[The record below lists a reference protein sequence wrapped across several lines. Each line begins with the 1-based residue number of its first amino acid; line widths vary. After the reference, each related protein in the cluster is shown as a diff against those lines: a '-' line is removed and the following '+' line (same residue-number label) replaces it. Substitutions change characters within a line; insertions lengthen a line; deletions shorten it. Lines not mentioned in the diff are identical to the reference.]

1 MIVKFFN
8 NRLHR
13 ILLNV
18 PVKRYRNGGSCMLS
32 LYEYI
37 FTMINISISTKMN
50 EVKLHKNDCMNK
62 RIPDTELDYTHVIL
76 RIISLIISKGI
87 LNYTYTHIHTQNNLQ
102 VSYVD
107 SCKDQDFLFVFPKEI
122 FNAHGISHLQ
132 YYTNEFPR
140 TFISNKRY
148 NNFLYLDS

>member
-102 VSYVD
+102 IFYWYTVLVICNIIRTNFHVHSFQINDTIIFYI
-107 SCKDQDFLFVFPKEI
+107 SIHNYCNLF
-122 FNAHGISHLQ
+122 
-132 YYTNEFPR
+132 
-140 TFISNKRY
+140 
-148 NNFLYLDS
+148 NF

>member
-50 EVKLHKNDCMNK
+50 EVKFHKNDCMNK

-102 VSYVD
+102 
-107 SCKDQDFLFVFPKEI
+107 I